1 MGTSLRRG
9 TLLCLPF
16 AVVVA
21 SGCGITRS
29 HPSRSDPS
37 FLSAWIRTL
46 YGAVRVER
54 LTPPVASRIAAYAS
68 IALYSGIAAVH
79 HDLPPLDGELNGMP
93 DLPRANAGDAKS
105 YDATVVA
112 VSAERVVMDSLFR
125 EALPTT
131 VSALSR
137 LADSL
142 VNARV
147 TDGLSPDG
155 LAMSDRLGREIGLRI
170 VAWSNTDGFD
180 TTRTLAYSAAIADS
194 LWINDS
200 PASNFTSQN
209 LSGASE
215 FISLSN
221 PANKQ
226 SSENASDRGLI
237 LSRPKSSGG
246 NTLPAVDMSGATE
259 PHWGEIRP
267 FVLKS
272 WRECKLAP
280 PPRYTKDSLSDL
292 YRDAR
297 EVMSTRSV
305 LTADQRHIA
314 LYWADNPGETG
325 TPVGHW
331 LSIAGQM
338 ISERNLS
345 TNEAV
350 RLLLATAVAQAD
362 AFIAGFGYK
371 YYYMGIRPRTYI
383 KRVIDSAWEPLIS
396 TPPFPEYPSGHSTQ
410 SAAAS
415 AAMTAVIGVHP
426 FTDSTS
432 ISLGHAVRSFA
443 SFHAAS
449 EEAGASRVY
458 GGIHFPSGHT
468 AGQTLG
474 TCVGDI
480 VVERLHLISR

>member
-1 MGTSLRRG
+1 M
-9 TLLCLPF
+9 CLPF
-16 AVVVA
+16 ALAVA
-21 SGCGITRS
+21 SGCGTLS
-29 HPSRSDPS
+29 SDSSRSDPA
-37 FLSAWIRTL
+37 FISAWIRTL

-68 IALYSGIAAVH
+68 VALYSGIAAVH

-93 DLPRANAGDAKS
+93 DLPRVDAADSKY
-105 YDATVVA
+105 YDAAVVA

-131 VSALSR
+131 SSALSR

-142 VNARV
+142 VKSRAD
-147 TDGLSPDG
+147 DGLSQRT
-155 LAMSDRLGREIGLRI
+155 LAKSDSLGRAIGLKV

-180 TTRTLAYSAAIADS
+180 TTRVLAFSPAVADS

-200 PASNFTSQN
+200 PVSNFTTQN

-221 PANKQ
+221 PNNKQ
-226 SSENASDRGLI
+226 SSDNASDRGLI
-237 LSRPKSSGG
+237 LSRPKTSGG

-267 FVLKS
+267 FAIVS
-272 WRECKLAP
+272 WRECALAP
-280 PPRYTKDSLSDL
+280 PPRYTRDSLSDL
-292 YRDAR
+292 YRNAR
-297 EVMSTRSV
+297 EVMNTKRA
-305 LTADQRHIA
+305 LTADQRLIA

-345 TNEAV
+345 TNDAA
-350 RLLLATAVAQAD
+350 RLLVATAVAQAD
-362 AFIAGFGYK
+362 AFIAAFGYK
-371 YYYMGIRPRTYI
+371 YHYMGIRPRTYI
-383 KRVIDSAWEPLIS
+383 KRVIDSSWEPLIS

-415 AAMTAVIGVHP
+415 AAMTAVLGVHP

-432 ISLGHAVRSFA
+432 VSLGHAVRSFT

-449 EEAGASRVY
+449 EEAGESRVF
-458 GGIHFPSGHT
+458 GGIHFPSGHV

-474 TCVGDI
+474 TCVGNL
-480 VVERLHLISR
+480 VVERLHLNPK